1 MQEATIREIAQALT
15 NFCEQFP
22 DLADNKL
29 CVCSESGDTGGV
41 PVLPLR
47 FVMRRVIKYVE
58 AFPAA
63 DVQTIKRGRWEN
75 EYLDDDDVWWA
86 DCTNCKNETHSRFG
100 RVSIYAYCP
109 NCGADMRCE

>member
-29 CVCSESGDTGGV
+29 CVCSESGYTGGV

-47 FVMRRVIKYVE
+47 LYRKS
-58 AFPAA
+58 PTGA
-63 DVQTIKRGRWEN
+63 DDADTVLFL
-75 EYLDDDDVWWA
+75 YSDDDKDFDWL
-86 DCTNCKNETHSRFG
+86 ESRNDIEIFELGG
-100 RVSIYAYCP
+100 RESDA
-109 NCGADMRCE
+109 